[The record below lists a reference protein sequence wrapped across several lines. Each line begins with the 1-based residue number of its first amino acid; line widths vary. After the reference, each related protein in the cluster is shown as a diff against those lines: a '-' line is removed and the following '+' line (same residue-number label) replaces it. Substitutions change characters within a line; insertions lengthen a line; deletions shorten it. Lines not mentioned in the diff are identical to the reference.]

1 MTLLEGSPYKRLVAR
16 SDRPLSLKEQ
26 QLEAEK
32 LRTSIQERKKE
43 TPELRARRIAE
54 WEKGQRKRREPLQ
67 EMPDAFDFT
76 LRGEEALNGNMAW
89 VIDGTPKP
97 GYKPRLASAAFF
109 PKVKVRVWVDKRDF
123 QWAKVD
129 LETLDVVSFG
139 GLLFRLSKGSHLV
152 MEQTR
157 VNNEVWLPKL
167 IDVKMSGKLLLFKG
181 YRRRYIL
188 TYTDYKKFQAD
199 SRVVE

>member
-1 MTLLEGSPYKRLVAR
+1 M
-16 SDRPLSLKEQ
+16 
-26 QLEAEK
+26 
-32 LRTSIQERKKE
+32 
-43 TPELRARRIAE
+43 
-54 WEKGQRKRREPLQ
+54 
-67 EMPDAFDFT
+67 
-76 LRGEEALNGNMAW
+76 
-89 VIDGTPKP
+89 
-97 GYKPRLASAAFF
+97 
-109 PKVKVRVWVDKRDF
+109 RVWVDKRDF